1 MFDLVAKIQNIP
13 MIKPGSFAALT
24 PRQFDIA
31 TAMQGK
37 GRLSAAD
44 INKSIGLPRSIHI
57 SVFMRELFR
66 NKVVSRIP
74 KTINKKKVYV
84 YSLIVES
91 FALKGAKA

>member
-13 MIKPGSFAALT
+13 TIKPGSFAALT

-37 GRLSAAD
+37 GRLSSAE
-44 INKSIGLPRSIHI
+44 INKLIGLTSAHI
-57 SVFMRELFR
+57 SVFLRIMHK
-66 NKVVSRIP
+66 NKVIIRA
-74 KTINKKKVYV
+74 KKPNSVKKIYT